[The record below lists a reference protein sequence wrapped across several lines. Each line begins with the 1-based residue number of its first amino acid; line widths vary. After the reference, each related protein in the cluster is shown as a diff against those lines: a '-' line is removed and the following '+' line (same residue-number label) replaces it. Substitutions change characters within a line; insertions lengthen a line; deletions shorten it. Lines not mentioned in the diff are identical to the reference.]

1 MLTASDPLP
10 MLTIEQVATRLVT
23 DRDGVSRLIASGEL
37 LAVNVARSRTAKRPT
52 WRIRPEDLETFE
64 LSRRSVKPSSAAR
77 PRRTKRA
84 ATGRKWF

>member
-1 MLTASDPLP
+1 MLTV
-10 MLTIEQVATRLVT
+10 MLTIEQVATHLVT

-37 LAVNVARSRTAKRPT
+37 LAVNVARSRAAKRPT

-64 LSRRSVKPSSAAR
+64 LSRRSVKPSSTAR
-77 PRRTKRA
+77 PRRTKLA